1 MSMDVTQEKKAEIES
16 RQALKE
22 AYRSAENANMVRVGD
37 DQITTSCMVYSED
50 GKMKLDISLWGAYD
64 YDESTFIEGTELD
77 TSRLY
82 TNGEVEILDPETGE
96 AIAQMITYINAFY
109 LDFYDSEY
117 KGLSTTE
124 LSNRYTVN

>member
-1 MSMDVTQEKKAEIES
+1 
-16 RQALKE
+16 
-22 AYRSAENANMVRVGD
+22 
-37 DQITTSCMVYSED
+37 MVYSED
-50 GKMKLDISLWGAYD
+50 GKMKLDISLWGDYD
-64 YDESTFIEGTELD
+64 YDESTFIEGAELD

-96 AIAQMITYINAFY
+96 AIAQMITYINAFH
-109 LDFYDSEY
+109 LGFYDSEY